1 MENYK
6 IIFYL
11 DPGGGNAVVGDA
23 GVDLRE
29 VEAALWNGATCEESA
44 ESCDGRGP
52 TRVPVEN
59 LCQLSQKTHGFYS
72 AAGYIQLTACVLG
85 ASRTAAG
92 PTTMRVDSVPPGS
105 THAPAWSPGQPQ
117 KRVDRILKFQE
128 EWPGVKRRTSRMRA
142 NPRQSPGRRLPRLRA
157 GVCDG
162 AIEGSWRPGG
172 TSLRRN
178 ERETDVGVLETG

>member
-1 MENYK
+1 M
-6 IIFYL
+6 
-11 DPGGGNAVVGDA
+11 
-23 GVDLRE
+23 DLRE
-29 VEAALWNGATCEESA
+29 VEAAQWNGATCEESA

-52 TRVPVEN
+52 TRVLVEDFSPF
-59 LCQLSQKTHGFYS
+59 SQKTHVFFG

-105 THAPAWSPGQPQ
+105 THAPEWSPGQPQ

-128 EWPGVKRRTSRMRA
+128 EWPGVKRRKSRTRVS
-142 NPRQSPGRRLPRLRA
+142 PWQSPGRRHPRLRA
-157 GVCDG
+157 GVCDV

-178 ERETDVGVLETG
+178 ECETDVGVLETGRPRIDGL